1 MYGPM
6 YKKLIKDICGDLNI
20 DFQEI
25 TSDLLCLMKNEQKEY
40 IWSRRFPHTSLPV
53 GRIVDS
59 KSLCSNVLFN
69 YGIPVVKHQKLFRYD
84 SEEFN
89 RFKKSNFAICF
100 EMLKEHGQI
109 VLKPDNSCEG
119 SYVFKCCTVNE
130 IEFALF
136 TIFSKY
142 KTAAVSPYINIK
154 NEYRAFY
161 LEGKILLVYKKIRPF
176 VIGDGVSS
184 LETLVNLK
192 YEHND
197 FFDKKFINDSL
208 IPLKGE
214 EVLVG
219 WKHNLSQKS
228 TPELVEDTSITEK
241 ISRIAINV
249 GSAIN
254 AGFVT
259 IDIIEEYDN
268 TFKVLEVNSGVAMD
282 QFLIKHEN
290 GYNIAYGIYEAAIK
304 YLFNI

>member
-1 MYGPM
+1 M
-6 YKKLIKDICGDLNI
+6 YKKLIKDICEELNI
-20 DFQEI
+20 ALQEI
-25 TSDLLCLMKNEQKEY
+25 TSELLCLIKNEQKEY
-40 IWSRRFPHTSLPV
+40 IWSRRFPLTSLSV

-59 KSLCSNVLFN
+59 KSLCSNVLLN
-69 YGIPVVKHQKLFRYD
+69 NEIPVVEHEKLFRYD

-89 RFKKSNFAICF
+89 MFKKSNFTICF
-100 EMLKEHGQI
+100 EMLKKHSQI

-142 KTAAVSPYINIK
+142 KTAAVSPYIDIK

-176 VIGDGVSS
+176 VIGDGISS
-184 LETLVNLK
+184 LETLINLK
-192 YEHND
+192 YDNND
-197 FFDKKFINDSL
+197 FFDKKFINNSL

-228 TPELVEDTSITEK
+228 TPELVEDLSIIEK
-241 ISRIAINV
+241 ISKIAVNV
-249 GSAIN
+249 GSVIN

-259 IDIIEEYDN
+259 IDIVEENDN

-282 QFLIKHEN
+282 QFLIKHKN
-290 GYNIAYGIYEAAIK
+290 GYNIAYDIYKSAIK
-304 YLFNI
+304 CLFKL